1 MDPEVIRRRSLED
14 EFWRTSE
21 TERPDVDSLENILN
35 KTQDAAVFVEALESY
50 RPILESARTILEI
63 GAGQGWASCIVK
75 RLVPEASVVASD
87 LSPHAVASVPK
98 WERIYDVAL
107 DGARHYPSD
116 ELGERD
122 SSFDL
127 IFCFAAAHHFV
138 RHRTAL
144 AEIHRVLTPGGHAL
158 YLYEPSCGSVVY
170 PLAIRRVT
178 AKRPEVPED
187 VLKHER
193 IRELAGEVGLE
204 CTVDFFPSITRRGS
218 VETFYYAMLRR
229 VSPLQ
234 RVLPCTANYRFRK
247 PDPSGAGAPRGEIST
262 RH

>member
-35 KTQDAAVFVEALESY
+35 KTQDAAVFVEALEPY
-50 RPILESARTILEI
+50 RPVFASAQTILEI

-75 RLVPEASVVASD
+75 RLFPEASVVASD

-98 WERIYDVAL
+98 WEQIYGVAL

-116 ELGERD
+116 ELGELD

-144 AEIHRVLTPGGHAL
+144 AEINRVLAPGGHAL

-204 CTVDFFPSITRRGS
+204 CTVDFFPSMTRRGS
-218 VETFYYAMLRR
+218 VETVYYAMLRR
-229 VSPLQ
+229 VPPLQ

-247 PDPSGAGAPRGEIST
+247 PVEPIAAQPSS
-262 RH
+262 